1 MTMKPYERRILEDIA
16 MSACP
21 TKERYHLED
30 SEFCKALKNLAD
42 RRLIDGVYFVTAE
55 DDTVEPFFLDLDLTP
70 SGKDIVYSDDASF

>member
-1 MTMKPYERRILEDIA
+1 MTMKPYEMRILEDIA

-21 TKERYHLED
+21 TKERYRLED

-42 RRLIDGVYFVTAE
+42 RRLIDGVYFVAAE
-55 DDTVEPFFLDLDLTP
+55 DDTVEPFFLDLDLTR

>member
-1 MTMKPYERRILEDIA
+1 MKPYEMRMLEDIA

-42 RRLIDGVYFVTAE
+42 RRLIDGVYFIAAE
-55 DDTVEPFFLDLDLTP
+55 DDTVEPFFLDLDLTH
-70 SGKDIVYSDDASF
+70 SGKKIVYSDVASF